1 MRIQLRIERRFNLRQ
16 GRSHLL
22 QHAFQHMIAAN
33 AQLLSHDLKP
43 GMSVADVP
51 SKPHQ
56 IACTV
61 GRDLG
66 QRLRNSLHGDN
77 RAVVEH
83 KAIAIAQ
90 CDGTFE
96 VEQERRA
103 VLSRQNDS
111 PTVTVIGIENHAI
124 DGFDRVPFTCRFD
137 L

>member
-1 MRIQLRIERRFNLRQ
+1 MSALPETSDRVKVSRRSWPLEEKRRIVEE
-16 GRSHLL
+16 
-22 QHAFQHMIAAN
+22 AFR
-33 AQLLSHDLKP
+33 P

-51 SKPHQ
+51 RKPHQ

-83 KAIAIAQ
+83 EAIAVAQ
-90 CDGTFE
+90 RDGTFE

-124 DGFDRVPFTCRFD
+124 DGFDRVPFTGRFD